1 MNTNSPAVDPVD
13 RPVFVVG
20 ERPAAI
26 QLVRALGETPD
37 LCAMPPNRL
46 LPDLALAVERCAA
59 DLEPLT
65 GLERAGLRPPASWYR
80 EVQAARIQVSG
91 KMRTV
96 EFSGLS
102 VQRLD
107 LLFPGAQFLVVHQLK
122 RRAVDRSRRLPPLGP
137 GRILQ
142 ISSDVPATAAT
153 LARVMAFIGE
163 PAEQVLVDLS
173 DHDAGADLVL
183 PSKEEHMFIEER

>member
-20 ERPAAI
+20 ERPAAM

-59 DLEPLT
+59 DLEPLA

-80 EVQAARIQVSG
+80 EVQAARIRLAG
-91 KMRTV
+91 KTRSV

-107 LLFPGAQFLVVHQLK
+107 RLFPDAQFLVVHQLK
-122 RRAVDRSRRLPPLGP
+122 RAVDRSRRLPALGR

-142 ISSDVPATAAT
+142 IDSDVPATPAT
-153 LARVMAFIGE
+153 LARVIAFLSE
-163 PAEQVLVDLS
+163 PAEPVVVDLS
-173 DHDAGADLVL
+173 DHDAGADVVL
-183 PSKEEHMFIEER
+183 PSEEDQMFIEGR